1 MPAATDVSFHVI
13 TSAALFA
20 VALVVRGFTTNR
32 AVKSRIRLT
41 LGLSLAILALGAVLT
56 WGRVSPA
63 VTSNLQSIAR
73 LLFALAVIHTVVLVA
88 VNPLRTG
95 RASDRFPTI
104 VQDAIVIGLFLIVST
119 FVLDEKFLTTSAVG
133 AVVIGFALQDTLGN
147 MFSGL
152 AIQVEKPFHVGNWV
166 SSSGFEGE
174 VVEITWR
181 ATKIRT
187 RQGNLVIV
195 PNSEVAKQAITNF
208 SEPAAPTRISFEI
221 GASYHNPPNDVK
233 ATIREVLR
241 QHPQVLAVPAPQ
253 VLLMDFASSAITY
266 RAQFW
271 IAEPSKD
278 DLIRDELR
286 TAIYYAFDRGKI
298 EIPFPIQVQYER
310 VEEHESQSD
319 RADRVQRILESAALF
334 SALSPD
340 ERRDLAHRT
349 RERFYGNGEAIVRE
363 GEPGDS
369 AFIIAVG
376 QVRVTIGPDRHEV
389 ATIGQ
394 GGYFG
399 EMSLLTGDPRTAT
412 VSAASDCRVVEI
424 TAAGFR
430 EIALQNPAVLDAISS
445 DVARRREELSSAR
458 TAAATNATVA
468 EPAASLL
475 SRVRRFLL
483 RTAHANVAATKAD

>member
-20 VALVVRGFTTNR
+20 VALLVRGFTTNR

-41 LGLSLAILALGAVLT
+41 LGLSLAILALGAVLDV
-56 WGRVSPA
+56 GSDLARRRKQPA
-63 VTSNLQSIAR
+63 IDRAAAVRARRHSHRRSGCRQSS
-73 LLFALAVIHTVVLVA
+73 
-88 VNPLRTG
+88 
-95 RASDRFPTI
+95 SDRTSVRSISDDP
-104 VQDAIVIGLFLIVST
+104 VQDAIVIGLFLIVAT

-208 SEPAAPTRISFEI
+208 SERRRRRRISFEI

-241 QHPQVLAVPAPQ
+241 QHPQVLPVPAPQ

-271 IAEPSKD
+271 IADPPKD
-278 DLIRDELR
+278 DLI
-286 TAIYYAFDRGKI
+286 AIR
-298 EIPFPIQVQYER
+298 
-310 VEEHESQSD
+310 
-319 RADRVQRILESAALF
+319 
-334 SALSPD
+334 
-340 ERRDLAHRT
+340 
-349 RERFYGNGEAIVRE
+349 
-363 GEPGDS
+363 
-369 AFIIAVG
+369 
-376 QVRVTIGPDRHEV
+376 
-389 ATIGQ
+389 
-394 GGYFG
+394 
-399 EMSLLTGDPRTAT
+399 
-412 VSAASDCRVVEI
+412 
-424 TAAGFR
+424 
-430 EIALQNPAVLDAISS
+430 
-445 DVARRREELSSAR
+445 
-458 TAAATNATVA
+458 
-468 EPAASLL
+468 
-475 SRVRRFLL
+475 SR
-483 RTAHANVAATKAD
+483 NQ